1 MKFLHISCAAVWLFL
16 YTHLPAQSPAFSWLH
31 HTGATY
37 NDAGTNITTDAAGN
51 VYVAGCFR
59 DSVDFND
66 SLPGGSLVGV
76 ASNDIFLVK
85 YDSSGV
91 FRWSIHLGASG
102 NEYVRS
108 INIDSSGRL
117 LVAGSFEDSIDFDPG
132 TSTAMLY
139 PTGFNS
145 VFMACY
151 DTAGNYQWANIIR
164 GNYTVDANDMAVSP
178 SGEIFLLGTF
188 RGTAD
193 FDPSPL
199 SALYNSFF
207 PALYLGRYDSDGNY
221 ISVMRLI
228 DTIVGTSIDID
239 LSSAVYITGY
249 FTGAAD
255 FDPSPS
261 NAVNFNASATLSDLF
276 IAKYTAAGNYVWA
289 RQIGA
294 AGPEEGAAVKSDA
307 LGNLYVCGWFNGTVD
322 FDPGPGVQTITS
334 LADDA
339 FVSRFDTT
347 GSLIWINTMGSTGH
361 DYLRSIDLTPLG
373 TLCAAG
379 SFYATCDVDPSSNT
393 MNLTAPGYAMFIV
406 GYDTATG
413 NYQWS
418 AAAENSMESVPMEVS
433 VSRTGSIHLAGYY
446 SQDVDFDPGTGTAL
460 AVGYP
465 FNQDVFIVKYTL
477 NSISGIDDELNAAS
491 VESYPNPTA
500 GHVSIDLN
508 QQSEEVTVLVYDAE
522 GKCISKAMYRNTAR
536 IELDIPGA
544 AGMYFVSVQPKNSV
558 ARQVKVIKT
567 Q

>member
-1 MKFLHISCAAVWLFL
+1 
-16 YTHLPAQSPAFSWLH
+16 
-31 HTGATY
+31 
-37 NDAGTNITTDAAGN
+37 
-51 VYVAGCFR
+51 
-59 DSVDFND
+59 
-66 SLPGGSLVGV
+66 
-76 ASNDIFLVK
+76 
-85 YDSSGV
+85 SGQ
-91 FRWSIHLGASG
+91 FRWSIHLGATG
-102 NEYVRS
+102 NEFVKS

-117 LVAGSFEDSIDFDPG
+117 LVAGSFEDPMDFDPD

-139 PTGFNS
+139 ATGFNS

-151 DTAGNYQWANIIR
+151 DTSGNYQWANVIG
-164 GNYTVDANDMAVSP
+164 GNYGVYANDMAVSP

-193 FDPSPL
+193 FDPSGS
-199 SALYNSFF
+199 SALYFSSF
-207 PALYLGRYDSDGNY
+207 PALYVGRYDSDGNY

-261 NAVNFNASATLSDLF
+261 NAVNFNTSATISDLF

-294 AGPEEGAAVKSDA
+294 AGPEEGAAIQSDA

-322 FDPGPGVQTITS
+322 FDPGPGVQNITS

-339 FVSRFDTT
+339 FVSRFDTA

-361 DYLRSIDLTPLG
+361 DYLRSLDLTPLG

-379 SFYATCDVDPSSNT
+379 SFYAICDVDPSSNT
-393 MNLTAPGYAMFIV
+393 VNLNAPGYAMFIV

-418 AAAENSMESVPMEVS
+418 AAPENSMESIPTEVS

-446 SQDVDFDPGTGTAL
+446 SQDVDFDPGVGVAL

-465 FNQDVFIVKYTL
+465 FNQDMFAVKYTL
-477 NSISGIDDELNAAS
+477 NSVSGIDDELSAAS
-491 VESYPNPTA
+491 IESYPNPST
-500 GHVSIDLN
+500 GHVSIDLD

-536 IELDIPGA
+536 IELDIAGA
-544 AGMYFVSVQPKNSV
+544 AGVYFVSIQPENGV